1 MTYAFN
7 THRIHLTI
15 ATIAKF
21 ARVASIASIAAAS
34 GCSTSERPEIATSV
48 AAELEAHGG
57 ADVIIHLR
65 AQDDAIARLQS
76 AVIAS
81 LGTDLEVTHR
91 YHGVPALAGRIR
103 GAALERLAG
112 DSDVSLVRTNGGLSG
127 QLLEAVPAVG
137 VDRLRKIQM
146 LTGKGVR
153 VAVLD
158 SGIDIDH
165 PDFEGAVVAQR
176 CFASGACAP
185 WLTNE
190 SANGDDD
197 NGHGTTGAGPIASR
211 GVRSPAG
218 FAPEAELISVKV
230 TNAQNRG
237 TEASIIA
244 GFEWLS
250 DNMEVLGVDV
260 VYAGIG
266 TDALFETTAACDRA
280 TSDVLSAMNELT
292 AAGVIIVA
300 PSGNQSS
307 TTELPAPA
315 CNTGIVA
322 VGSTYDADVGTQP
335 ASGKT
340 YLEQLGEKY
349 ADCSDATTSAGQIA
363 CYSNTPQRVD
373 MVAPGGPI
381 VTTLLNGGSGTLW
394 GTSQAAAAVAGV
406 AAILKQCNPGL
417 TSAEFKRIIAQTGEP
432 RLDPRSGRM
441 FPFIRAVEAAR
452 VACPDVVPEEPAPAA
467 DGGVAGSAAPSAG
480 AGANASDAGAGAL
493 PEPSSSAGGS
503 APIPST
509 PGGTVRRQASS
520 LSERYA
526 GGALAEPLD
535 PDRSRM
541 RQRRDAAVARPGD
554 AEEGSRGERIS
565 SCSLGLQ
572 GPRPRTDGT
581 SPLAGWLLAALTLTG
596 SLLRR
601 SRLRR
606 CASRAPR
613 HTRRRSR
620 MGTANAE

>member
-1 MTYAFN
+1 MTYVYN
-7 THRIHLTI
+7 TLCICSTI
-15 ATIAKF
+15 AL
-21 ARVASIASIAAAS
+21 IAACS
-34 GCSTSERPEIATSV
+34 GCTTSERPEIATKV
-48 AAELEAHGG
+48 TADLEAHGG

-65 AQDDAIARLQS
+65 AEVKDDAIARLQS
-76 AVIAS
+76 AVVAS
-81 LGTDLEVTHR
+81 LGSDLEVTHR

-103 GAALERLAG
+103 GSALDRLAR
-112 DSDVSLVRTNGGLSG
+112 DSDVSFVQTNGGLSG
-127 QLLEAVPAVG
+127 QLLEAMPSVG
-137 VDRLRKIQM
+137 VDRLRTIHM

-158 SGIDIDH
+158 TGIDLDH

-176 CFASGACAP
+176 CFTTGGCAP
-185 WLTNE
+185 WSTNE
-190 SANGDDD
+190 STNGDDD

-230 TNAQNRG
+230 TNALNRG
-237 TEASIIA
+237 SEANIIA

-250 DNMEVLGVDV
+250 DNMEMLGVDV

-266 TDALFETTAACDRA
+266 TDALFETTGACDRA
-280 TSDVLSAMNELT
+280 QDGLVTAMNKLT

-315 CNTGIVA
+315 CNSGVVA

-335 ASGKT
+335 ASGKS
-340 YLEQLGEKY
+340 YLEQLGDKY
-349 ADCSDATTSAGQIA
+349 ADCSDATTAAGQIA
-363 CYSNTPQRVD
+363 CYSNTPARVD

-406 AAILKQCNPGL
+406 AAILKQCNPRL

-432 RLDPRSGRM
+432 RLDPRSGRT

-452 VACPDVVPEEPAPAA
+452 VACPDVVPEEPEPAA
-467 DGGVAGSAAPSAG
+467 DGGTAGSAVPSAG
-480 AGANASDAGAGAL
+480 AGANAGAAGAGAL
-493 PEPSSSAGGS
+493 PEPSSGAGAG
-503 APIPST
+503 APIPGA

-526 GGALAEPLD
+526 GGAPAEPLD
-535 PDRSRM
+535 PDRSRVNG
-541 RQRRDAAVARPGD
+541 DAGAARPGD
-554 AEEGSRGERIS
+554 AEASEPQGSRGERVS
-565 SCSLGLQ
+565 SCSLELQ
-572 GPRPRTDGT
+572 GARSGDA
-581 SPLAGWLLAALTLTG
+581 SPLAGWLLAALALTG

-606 CASRAPR
+606 CASLEPR
-613 HTRRRSR
+613 RTLRRSR
-620 MGTANAE
+620 MGTANAG